1 MSDKRSKQPSSRTC
15 FMCGKQN
22 DYGFKMEWYN
32 NPQTN
37 KIEAEVVIPDHFNGY
52 PGVAHGGIIAAILDE
67 TAGRAVMIDGDFENL
82 FVTLK
87 LEVTYRKITPTNTPL
102 SVRGWIVKGSG
113 KRKIVAAEIKLPD
126 GTTSAKCEALVTRPP
141 KVVAD
146 SWESEKKYWKVYS
159 N

>member
-1 MSDKRSKQPSSRTC
+1 MKAKRIKQPSSRTC

-22 DYGFKMEWYN
+22 DYGLKMEWYN

-37 KIEAEVVIPDHFNGY
+37 QIEAEILIPDHFNGY

-102 SVRGWIVKGSG
+102 FVTGWIIQGSD
-113 KRKIVAAEIKLPD
+113 KRKKVAAKIILAD
-126 GTTSAKCEALVTRPP
+126 GSVTAECQALVTRPP
-141 KVVAD
+141 KQVAET
-146 SWESEKKYWKVYS
+146 WEPEKQYWKVY
-159 N
+159 